1 MEKIYQSRDIPFF
14 ATTIQDAITI
24 VPLMDTLIRELNKRR
39 YSELW
44 KQFSSEERKE
54 RKLQYAFSKDDLSQM
69 TGEQIAN
76 IYNFFVDRGFVGS
89 GSVYIMSDEELLA
102 ENSKE

>member
-1 MEKIYQSRDIPFF
+1 MEKIFQSRDIPFF

-44 KQFSSEERKE
+44 DNLSSEERKE
-54 RKLQYAFSKDDLSQM
+54 KNLRYPSHYNELPEMTTLQIVHA
-69 TGEQIAN
+69 
-76 IYNFFVDRGFVGS
+76 YNFFVDRCFVGS
-89 GSVYIMSDEELLA
+89 GNVSIMSDEEILSA
-102 ENSKE
+102 NAKD

>member
-24 VPLMDTLIRELNKRR
+24 MPVMDTLIRELNKRR

-54 RKLQYAFSKDDLSQM
+54 RKLQYACSNDELPQM
-69 TGEQIAN
+69 SIRQITNA
-76 IYNFFVDRGFVGS
+76 YNFFVDRGFVGS
-89 GSVYIMSDEELLA
+89 GSVYIMTDEELLA
-102 ENSKE
+102 ANTKE

>member
-14 ATTIQDAITI
+14 ATTVQDAITI
-24 VPLMDTLIRELNKRR
+24 VPVMDTFIRELNKRR
-39 YSELW
+39 YKELW

-54 RKLQYAFSKDDLSQM
+54 RNLQYSFSNDELPQM
-69 TGEQIAN
+69 TTGQITNA
-76 IYNFFVDRGFVGS
+76 YNFFVDRGFVGS

-102 ENSKE
+102 ANTKE

>member
-1 MEKIYQSRDIPFF
+1 MEKIFQSRDIPFF

-24 VPLMDTLIRELNKRR
+24 IPVMDTLIRELNKRR

-54 RKLQYAFSKDDLSQM
+54 RKLKYGFSSDELPQM
-69 TGEQIAN
+69 TTRQITN
-76 IYNFFVDRGFVGS
+76 VYNFFVDRGFVGS